1 MRDFWR
7 NCKGAVTV
15 MVSLLLIPAILV
27 TGTGVDLARVYAA
40 RSTLQDA
47 NQLAA
52 NSVLA
57 SYNALL
63 QDLYGLFAVM
73 QEDDEF
79 ATMVDSYIQLA
90 VFGEKG
96 VGDNLAS
103 DEGAFELFYGTNLHP
118 GDVMPEPGKTL
129 DNAEVLRRQIE
140 EYSKFRAPA
149 IIFEKVAGKLDEF
162 KKIQAD
168 AEVIQKKIEVDDG
181 VEKLE
186 ESYKKVYDDI
196 ETLAGCKAEE
206 EQAVEHITK
215 PGSPKGVGPQIK
227 ELFQGMLSKRAE
239 YEEANK
245 KYDAAITERDS
256 AETEE
261 EYNSLDEKVK
271 EYEAIAIG
279 YRLEYQDM
287 WGQIRDL
294 SKQLEKD
301 VKAVREGLEDFQKDL
316 IKLQQDLEDAEKKKL
331 DLKEELEDL
340 KSSLSSEDCSSTL
353 KDGLQKPDEHGLSLI
368 DRYEA
373 LLEYDLK
380 QMGQDMYDANY
391 EQITETINNL
401 ENASL
406 GDFKLTDLQNLNWE
420 AYFPIEPDTS
430 DANLKNAANG
440 TVNCEVAPGRD
451 GDGFVNFEDIN
462 SECHKFYEELKEI
475 YSSNEK
481 NGADKRRLKKAVT
494 QIFKKAQNV
503 FGELP
508 FEPEG
513 AKYLANAKSDGVSA
527 SGTDFGTSGDWGN
540 EDKGKNDLKKSLDDD
555 FLGQLG
561 NLADQAA
568 NKLLLLVYDTEM
580 FSDASTPGKDDE
592 GIRNYPEKSMAMIPM
607 TTKVNYYFQS
617 ELEYLYNGNLS
628 DARANLRS
636 VAGMLLLVR
645 FVLDYIASFSVTG
658 VREIVDGVKAALSW
672 TGPFAV
678 LAGELARLGLSIG
691 EAAIDVSRLIKGESV
706 AVFKSDKTWR
716 LSIQGLI
723 DAARDGLT
731 DAAIDSAFDTSLSAS
746 SNDEEESDGGFSLT
760 YTDYM
765 RLFLLLVD
773 ANTLARRTARLIE
786 LNVTNYRDGL
796 NAVED
801 DMAKADRFDLSKAVT
816 DFSLTTTVDLRMLF
830 LSMPFAQKG
839 VNGVVPPKTLPI
851 SVTDYRGY

>member
-15 MVSLLLIPAILV
+15 MVSLLLVPAILV

-73 QEDDEF
+73 QDDDEF
-79 ATMVDSYIQLA
+79 ASMVDAYIELA
-90 VFGEKG
+90 VFGEEG

-103 DEGAFELFYGTNLHP
+103 NEGPFDLFYGTNLHP
-118 GDVMPEPGKTL
+118 GDVLPAAGKTL
-129 DNAEVLRRQIE
+129 DNPEVLRRQIE
-140 EYSKFRAPA
+140 EYSKFRASA

-168 AEVIQKKIEVDDG
+168 AKVIQKKMEVDDG

-186 ESYKKVYDDI
+186 EAYKKVYDDI
-196 ETLAGCKAEE
+196 EALAGCRTEE
-206 EQAVEHITK
+206 KQAVEHITNGHD
-215 PGSPKGVGPQIK
+215 GSGDKIK
-227 ELFQGMLSKRAE
+227 DLFLGMLSKRAE
-239 YEEANK
+239 YENIVK
-245 KYDAAITERDS
+245 KYDDAIAARDGS
-256 AETEE
+256 ETEE
-261 EYNSLDEKVK
+261 EYNSWDEKAK
-271 EYEAIAIG
+271 EYESYAIG
-279 YRLEYQDM
+279 YRLEYQNM
-287 WGQIRDL
+287 WGEICAL

-301 VKAVREGLEDFQKDL
+301 IKATKKGLKDFQDDL
-316 IKLQQDLEDAEKKKL
+316 IKLRDDLEKAENDKL
-331 DLKEELEDL
+331 FLKQKLEQL
-340 KSSLSSEDCSSTL
+340 KSSLASEDCSSAL
-353 KDGLQKPDEHGLSLI
+353 KDGLQEPDERGLSII

-380 QMGQDMYDANY
+380 QMGQDMYDANCD
-391 EQITETINNL
+391 QITETINNL
-401 ENASL
+401 KNASL
-406 GDFKLTDLQNLNWE
+406 GGFKLTELQNLNWE
-420 AYFPIEPDTS
+420 TSFPIEPDTS
-430 DANLKNAANG
+430 DANLKKAANG
-440 TVNCEVAPGRD
+440 IVDCKVAPGRD
-451 GDGFVNFEDIN
+451 GDGFVNFSDIN
-462 SECHKFYEELKEI
+462 AECRKFYTELEEI
-475 YSSNEK
+475 YSSDGK
-481 NGADKRRLKKAVT
+481 NGADKKRLKKSVT

-503 FGELP
+503 FVELL
-508 FEPEG
+508 FEPER
-513 AKYLANAKSDGVSA
+513 AKYLSNAKGDGVLA
-527 SGTDFGTSGDWGN
+527 SGTDFGTNGDWSN
-540 EDKGKNDLKKSLDDD
+540 EDTGKNELKKSLDDD

-561 NLADQAA
+561 NLADQTA
-568 NKLLLLVYDTEM
+568 NKVLLLVYDTEM

-592 GIRNYPEKSMAMIPM
+592 ATRSYPEKSMAMIPM
-607 TTKVNYYFQS
+607 TTDVNYYFQS

-672 TGPFAV
+672 AGPFAV

-706 AVFKSDKTWR
+706 AVYKTNDTWR
-716 LSIQGLI
+716 LSIRGLI
-723 DAARDGLT
+723 DAARDGLS
-731 DAAIDSAFDTSLSAS
+731 DAAIDSAFDTSLGAS
-746 SNDEEESDGGFSLT
+746 PRDDEESDGGFSLT

-786 LNVTNYRDGL
+786 LNVTNYRDKL
-796 NAVED
+796 NADEET
-801 DMAKADRFDLSKAVT
+801 MASADRFDLSKAVT

-839 VNGVVPPKTLPI
+839 VNGVVPPRSLPI
-851 SVTDYRGY
+851 SVADYRGY